1 MYLLSHSPRAYCH
14 DCRLSPFRDTAKALS
29 ETPPTENIVPSIE
42 NGLLEKATMPK
53 TIKLTVCT
61 EGMTL
66 NGFAV
71 SREQIQQMAESYNPR
86 LYAARLNL
94 EHIKSPYPDS
104 TFRQFAMVRSARAY
118 EIKDGPLQGKLALEA
133 TVELDEEKDAALIK
147 LNQSGQK
154 VFSSIEFYSRFPQ
167 TQSAYLTGIALT
179 DNPAAVGTELIKLSV
194 QERGLPASDDR
205 YLSASLETMVES
217 LAGTEQNPVSDK
229 SIGEKFVLSVKKALG
244 LHREHT
250 TAEISTLRDMVQ
262 LTAEKCGEALNQG
275 QKLSA
280 LEATCASQS
289 EKLTALETE
298 LNTLKSQLSQQDN
311 SSEQRPDAGGST
323 QVLADY

>member
-1 MYLLSHSPRAYCH
+1 MAR
-14 DCRLSPFRDTAKALS
+14 
-29 ETPPTENIVPSIE
+29 
-42 NGLLEKATMPK
+42 

-71 SREQIQQMAESYNPR
+71 SREQIQQMADNYNPR

-94 EHIKSPYPDS
+94 EHVKSLYPDS
-104 TFRQFAMVRSARAY
+104 LFRHYALVQSARAY
-118 EIKDGPLQGKLALEA
+118 EIKDGPLQGRLALEA
-133 TVELDEEKDAALIK
+133 TVDLDEEKDANVFK

-179 DNPAAVGTELIKLSV
+179 DTPAAVGTELIKLSV

-205 YLSASLETMVES
+205 FLSASLETMVEL
-217 LAGTEQNPVSDK
+217 LAGTEQHPADDK
-229 SIGEKFVLSVKKALG
+229 SLGEKFVLSVKKALG
-244 LHREHT
+244 LHREHSN
-250 TAEISTLRDMVQ
+250 AEISILREMVQ

-280 LEATCASQS
+280 LEKQCASQS
-289 EKLTALETE
+289 EQLTQLATE
-298 LNTLKSQLSQQDN
+298 LSTLKSQLSHQDD
-311 SSEQRPDAGGST
+311 SSVQRPDASGST

>member
-1 MYLLSHSPRAYCH
+1 MA
-14 DCRLSPFRDTAKALS
+14 
-29 ETPPTENIVPSIE
+29 
-42 NGLLEKATMPK
+42 K

-71 SREQIQQMAESYNPR
+71 SREQIQQMADNYNPR

-94 EHIKSPYPDS
+94 EHVKSLYPDS
-104 TFRQFAMVRSARAY
+104 QFRHYALVQSARAY
-118 EIKDGPLQGKLALEA
+118 EVKDGPLQGRLALEA
-133 TVELDEEKDAALIK
+133 TVDLDEEKDANVFK

-179 DNPAAVGTELIKLSV
+179 DTPAAVGTELIKLSV

-205 YLSASLETMVES
+205 FLSASLETMVEL
-217 LAGTEQNPVSDK
+217 LAGTEQNPADDK
-229 SIGEKFVLSVKKALG
+229 SLGEKFVLSVKKALG
-244 LHREHT
+244 LHREHSN
-250 TAEISTLRDMVQ
+250 AEISILREMVQ

-280 LEATCASQS
+280 LEKQCASQS
-289 EKLTALETE
+289 EQLTQLATE
-298 LNTLKSQLSQQDN
+298 LSTLKSQLSHQDD
-311 SSEQRPDAGGST
+311 SSVQRPGASGST

>member
-1 MYLLSHSPRAYCH
+1 MSNYFDLA
-14 DCRLSPFRDTAKALS
+14 
-29 ETPPTENIVPSIE
+29 IVPSTE

-66 NGFAV
+66 NEFAV

-104 TFRQFAMVRSARAY
+104 TFRQFALVQSARAY

-133 TVELDEEKDAALIK
+133 TVELDEEKDAPLIK

-154 VFSSIEFYSRFPQ
+154 IFSSIEFYSRFPQ

-179 DNPAAVGTELIKLSV
+179 DTPAAVGTELIRLSV
-194 QERGLPASDDR
+194 QERGLPSSDDR
-205 YLSASLETMVES
+205 YLSASLETMVEL
-217 LAGTEQNPVSDK
+217 LAATEPNPTEDK

-244 LHREHT
+244 IYREHNH
-250 TAEISTLRDMVQ
+250 ADISTLREMVQ

-275 QKLSA
+275 QKVSA
-280 LEATCASQS
+280 LETLCASQTAQLAQ
-289 EKLTALETE
+289 LTTE

-311 SSEQRPDAGGST
+311 SSVHRPGASGST
-323 QVLADY
+323 HVLAEY

>member
-1 MYLLSHSPRAYCH
+1 
-14 DCRLSPFRDTAKALS
+14 
-29 ETPPTENIVPSIE
+29 
-42 NGLLEKATMPK
+42 MPK

-71 SREQIQQMAESYNPR
+71 SREQIQQMADSYNPR

-104 TFRQFAMVRSARAY
+104 TFRQFAMVQSARAY

-179 DNPAAVGTELIKLSV
+179 DNPAAVGTELIKLNV
-194 QERGLPASDDR
+194 QARGLPASDDR
-205 YLSASLETMVES
+205 YLSASLETLVE
-217 LAGTEQNPVSDK
+217 LTESTGQHNATDK

-244 LHREHT
+244 LHREHNS
-250 TAEISTLRDMVQ
+250 AELNTLREMVQ
-262 LTAEKCGEALNQG
+262 LTAEKCGDALNQLH
-275 QKLSA
+275 KLSQ
-280 LEATCASQS
+280 LESQCARQS

-298 LNTLKSQLSQQDN
+298 LSTLKSQLSQQDD
-311 SSEQRPDAGGST
+311 SSVQRPGASGST

>member
-1 MYLLSHSPRAYCH
+1 
-14 DCRLSPFRDTAKALS
+14 
-29 ETPPTENIVPSIE
+29 
-42 NGLLEKATMPK
+42 MPK

-71 SREQIQQMAESYNPR
+71 SREQIQQMADSYNPR

-104 TFRQFAMVRSARAY
+104 TFRQFAMVQSARAY

-194 QERGLPASDDR
+194 QERGLPVSDDR
-205 YLSASLETMVES
+205 YLSASLETLVELTES
-217 LAGTEQNPVSDK
+217 TEQHNAADK

-244 LHREHT
+244 LHREHNS
-250 TAEISTLRDMVQ
+250 AELNTLREMVQ
-262 LTAEKCGEALNQG
+262 LTAEKCGDALNQLH
-275 QKLSA
+275 KLSQ
-280 LEATCASQS
+280 LESQS
-289 EKLTALETE
+289 EKITALETE
-298 LNTLKSQLSQQDN
+298 LSTLKSQLSQQDD
-311 SSEQRPDAGGST
+311 SSVQRPGASGST

>member
-1 MYLLSHSPRAYCH
+1 
-14 DCRLSPFRDTAKALS
+14 
-29 ETPPTENIVPSIE
+29 
-42 NGLLEKATMPK
+42 MPK

-71 SREQIQQMAESYNPR
+71 SREQIQQMADSYNPR

-94 EHIKSPYPDS
+94 EHVKSLYPDS
-104 TFRQFAMVRSARAY
+104 TFRQFALVQSAHAY
-118 EIKDGPLQGKLALEA
+118 EIKDGPLQGRLALEA
-133 TVELDEEKDAALIK
+133 TIELDEEKDAPLIK

-179 DNPAAVGTELIKLSV
+179 DTPAAVGTELIKLSV

-205 YLSASLETMVES
+205 YLSASLETMVEL
-217 LAGTEQNPVSDK
+217 LAGTEPTPGDDK

-244 LHREHT
+244 MHREHHH
-250 TAEISTLRDMVQ
+250 AELNTLRDMVQ

-275 QKLSA
+275 QKLAA
-280 LEATCASQS
+280 LETLCASQS
-289 EKLTALETE
+289 EALTQLKAE
-298 LNTLKSQLSQQDN
+298 LSTLKSQLSQQDD
-311 SSEQRPDAGGST
+311 SSVHRPGASGST

>member
-1 MYLLSHSPRAYCH
+1 
-14 DCRLSPFRDTAKALS
+14 
-29 ETPPTENIVPSIE
+29 
-42 NGLLEKATMPK
+42 MPK

-71 SREQIQQMAESYNPR
+71 SREQIQQMADSYNPR

-104 TFRQFAMVRSARAY
+104 TFRQFAMVQSARAY

-194 QERGLPASDDR
+194 QARGLPVSDDR
-205 YLSASLETMVES
+205 YLSASLETMVELTES
-217 LAGTEQNPVSDK
+217 TEQHNAADK

-244 LHREHT
+244 MHREHNS
-250 TAEISTLRDMVQ
+250 AELNTLREMVQ
-262 LTAEKCGEALNQG
+262 LTAEKCGDALNQLH
-275 QKLSA
+275 KLSQ
-280 LEATCASQS
+280 LESQCASQS
-289 EKLTALETE
+289 EKITALETE
-298 LNTLKSQLSQQDN
+298 LSTLKSQLSQQDD
-311 SSEQRPDAGGST
+311 SSVQRPGASGST